1 MSMMTVFAFYWLTF
15 PSFSCGL
22 RLDLEPLKY
31 IYAMAFAVEEI
42 NRNSTLLPG
51 VKLGYR
57 ILDSCSRYPWAL
69 GGALSLV
76 GGDTHSCNLTAST
89 THSAREQGGET
100 AGMTWY
106 DFGMPLNENNLYD
119 YGIKDFL
126 MQSAGDQPVPLL
138 IAAAS
143 STTGIILSRILGPLS
158 VPVVSFITL
167 RNKPLISHFL
177 YSLHQEVNT
186 IFWTF

>member
-1 MSMMTVFAFYWLTF
+1 
-15 PSFSCGL
+15 
-22 RLDLEPLKY
+22 
-31 IYAMAFAVEEI
+31 
-42 NRNSTLLPG
+42 
-51 VKLGYR
+51 
-57 ILDSCSRYPWAL
+57 
-69 GGALSLV
+69 
-76 GGDTHSCNLTAST
+76 
-89 THSAREQGGET
+89 
-100 AGMTWY
+100 
-106 DFGMPLNENNLYD
+106 MPLNENNLYD

-186 IFWTF
+186 IF